1 MSVLLQIIATGAQ
14 LVLAADNVPE
24 LKYEQSCRS
33 ATRAA
38 AMPDRNEDS
47 CLQDERAAKQKLS
60 EGVEGL
66 HAGAALA
73 LRAALPLWRIP
84 ELCRAA
90 DLHGDEQ
97 GFRQPAGQREP
108 HSTDR
113 SLRR

>member
-47 CLQDERAAKQKLS
+47 CLQDERTAKQKLS
-60 EGVEGL
+60 EEWKDFTPRS
-66 HAGAALA
+66 ARTACSSPTLA
-73 LRAALPLWRIP
+73 DTRAMLS
-84 ELCRAA
+84 C
-90 DLHGDEQ
+90 
-97 GFRQPAGQREP
+97 
-108 HSTDR
+108 
-113 SLRR
+113 